1 MRFSKTI
8 FCDDEKIEITAETC
22 IMIDQEKTKDISAN
36 KRITS
41 QKDTFDVYEFLA
53 TYGNNPDVA
62 KMARLINTTVTEIP
76 FQVDLWREFCSVLV
90 KSANAGFLG
99 VEYSECLPMICK
111 GVVCDCLMTQWNR
124 RTTDT
129 ANIESNPFN
138 PLDFY
143 GGHDKDCYVSVR
155 EEFKYNKCR
164 NIKLENNDHIVVKV
178 KYTSILD
185 WEVEKY
191 SLNYPLDYLGL
202 LENMESYIAEKTAPR
217 RGLSQILL
225 KKEPKAPALPKGDQM
240 IKDFLNTNGK
250 EIQRFKIYAQ
260 RVKNV
265 ESQKVKAKEMYQ
277 NFRREGALIIDN
289 KGFPQERCKF
299 DIFKKKEEIDS
310 IVKKLQNSID
320 AGEEEVEYAI
330 RWLCAESAFHFKAIK
345 KNCET
350 KYRYGCILLKNPG
363 FIDEQQEYDHIL
375 VSDGGIIL
383 IETKNWKGKVEIRSD
398 GKWVRDSENNG
409 CLVGVESPLYQIQR
423 HEALI
428 KSILPNVAIYS
439 LLVFS
444 NSSLMLEGRENCNMC
459 RVIYVDQL
467 KETVMNIL
475 SSSELN
481 GRAIDYC
488 VNEIEKYKINIMGD
502 DVKELK

>member
-8 FCDDEKIEITAETC
+8 FCDDVKIEITADTC
-22 IMIDQEKTKDISAN
+22 TMIDQGEAKDISAD
-36 KRITS
+36 KWITS

-53 TYGNNPDVA
+53 TYGNNSDVA
-62 KMARLINTTVTEIP
+62 KVARLINATVTKFP
-76 FQVDLWREFCSVLV
+76 LQADLWKEFCSVLV
-90 KSANAGFLG
+90 KSASAGFLG
-99 VEYSECLPMICK
+99 IEYSECLPTICK
-111 GVVCDCLMTQWNR
+111 GVVCDCVW
-124 RTTDT
+124 
-129 ANIESNPFN
+129 
-138 PLDFY
+138 
-143 GGHDKDCYVSVR
+143 VSVDTER
-155 EEFKYNKCR
+155 ETDPYDIDTLLGDDDRIGSSYSVKCQYYKCKD
-164 NIKLENNDHIVVKV
+164 IKLVDNNHIVVGV
-178 KYTSILD
+178 KYRNIPYYPFR
-185 WEVEKY
+185 EY

-202 LENMESYIAEKTAPR
+202 LENMESYIVEKTTPR
-217 RGLSQILL
+217 KGLSQRLL
-225 KKEPKAPALPKGDQM
+225 QKEPKAPTLFKGDQM
-240 IKDFLNTNGK
+240 IMDFLKANRK
-250 EIQRFKIYAQ
+250 EIRQFKTYAQ
-260 RVKNV
+260 HVKDV
-265 ESQKVKAKEMYQ
+265 ESWKEKAKEMYYD
-277 NFRREGALIIDN
+277 FRREGALIIDN
-289 KGFPQERCKF
+289 RGFPQGHCKF
-299 DIFKKKEEIDS
+299 DIFKKKEEIDA

-375 VSDGGIIL
+375 VNDRGIIL

-409 CLVGVESPLYQIQR
+409 SLVGVESPLYQIQR

-428 KSILPNVAIYS
+428 KSILPNVPIYS

-444 NSSLMLEGRENCNMC
+444 NPSLILEGGENCNMC

-475 SSSELN
+475 SSSERT
-481 GRAIDYC
+481 GRTIDYC
-488 VNEIEKYKINIMGD
+488 VNEIEKYKVNIMGD